1 MMLVF
6 YLECGF
12 SLLPNRKSFAR
23 GTPFLLRDVKE
34 CQYFF
39 INDLVHLNPTLT
51 QVERVLPKRSSQ
63 RVCCL
68 ILTAHPVARF
78 FIEYGQRA
86 IVCGLRVFVRIA
98 DRAVFSRSA
107 KILLQNG
114 AILRNTLRMLNL
126 QTPSV
131 GNAVQ
136 RSENIGNSL
145 GLNYKSAALPTELCR
160 RCPYESRFSEF
171 IKSSSDDSPCITN
184 NRYALHK

>member
-6 YLECGF
+6 DLECGF

-23 GTPFLLRDVKE
+23 GTPFLLRDLKK

-39 INDLVHLNPTLT
+39 INDLVHPNPTLT

-63 RVCCL
+63 RVSCP

-78 FIEYGQRA
+78 FIEHGQRA
-86 IVCGLRVFVRIA
+86 IVCGLRAFVRIA
-98 DRAVFSRSA
+98 DRAVFSWSSLRSA
-107 KILLQNG
+107 EILLQNG

-145 GLNYKSAALPTELCR
+145 GLN
-160 RCPYESRFSEF
+160 
-171 IKSSSDDSPCITN
+171 
-184 NRYALHK
+184 

>member
-1 MMLVF
+1 MLVF

-23 GTPFLLRDVKE
+23 GTPFLLRDVKK

-39 INDLVHLNPTLT
+39 INDLVHLNSTLT
-51 QVERVLPKRSSQ
+51 QVERGLPKRWSQ

-78 FIEYGQRA
+78 FIEHGQRA

-98 DRAVFSRSA
+98 DRAVFSRSFLRSA

-145 GLNYKSAALPTELCR
+145 GLNYESPALTAELQAQIYCKTNHANSGQPR
-160 RCPYESRFSEF
+160 PKRF
-171 IKSSSDDSPCITN
+171 
-184 NRYALHK
+184 RVL

>member
-1 MMLVF
+1 MLVF

-23 GTPFLLRDVKE
+23 GTPFLLRDVKK

-78 FIEYGQRA
+78 FIEHGQRA

-98 DRAVFSRSA
+98 DRAVFSRSFLRSA

-145 GLNYKSAALPTELCR
+145 GLNYESPALTAELQARISHALKHNTSLRPTR
-160 RCPYESRFSEF
+160 KAPKIS
-171 IKSSSDDSPCITN
+171 
-184 NRYALHK
+184 

>member
-23 GTPFLLRDVKE
+23 GTLFYSGMLTNVNTSLSM
-34 CQYFF
+34 
-39 INDLVHLNPTLT
+39 IWSILTPTLT

-68 ILTAHPVARF
+68 ILTAQPVARF
-78 FIEYGQRA
+78 FIEHGQRA

-98 DRAVFSRSA
+98 DRAVFSRSFLRSA

-145 GLNYKSAALPTELCR
+145 GLN
-160 RCPYESRFSEF
+160 
-171 IKSSSDDSPCITN
+171 
-184 NRYALHK
+184 

>member
-1 MMLVF
+1 MMLMF

-12 SLLPNRKSFAR
+12 SLLPHRKSFAR
-23 GTPFLLRDVKE
+23 GTPFLLRDVKK

-39 INDLVHLNPTLT
+39 INDLVHLNPALT

-78 FIEYGQRA
+78 FIEHGRRA

-98 DRAVFSRSA
+98 DRAVFSRSFLRSA

-114 AILRNTLRMLNL
+114 AILRHTLRMLNR
-126 QTPSV
+126 QMPSAS
-131 GNAVQ
+131 NAVQ
-136 RSENIGNSL
+136 NSETICNSL
-145 GLNYKSAALPTELCR
+145 GVN
-160 RCPYESRFSEF
+160 
-171 IKSSSDDSPCITN
+171 
-184 NRYALHK
+184 

>member
-23 GTPFLLRDVKE
+23 GTPFLLRDVKK

-68 ILTAHPVARF
+68 ILTAHPVARLVADQ
-78 FIEYGQRA
+78 ISVVA
-86 IVCGLRVFVRIA
+86 AVAVFV
-98 DRAVFSRSA
+98 
-107 KILLQNG
+107 
-114 AILRNTLRMLNL
+114 
-126 QTPSV
+126 
-131 GNAVQ
+131 
-136 RSENIGNSL
+136 
-145 GLNYKSAALPTELCR
+145 AAPN
-160 RCPYESRFSEF
+160 FQ
-171 IKSSSDDSPCITN
+171 I
-184 NRYALHK
+184 

>member
-1 MMLVF
+1 MLGLVCFFMMLVF

-23 GTPFLLRDVKE
+23 GTPFLLRDVKK

-78 FIEYGQRA
+78 FIEHGQCA

-98 DRAVFSRSA
+98 DRAVFSRSFLRSA

-114 AILRNTLRMLNL
+114 AILRHTLRMLNR
-126 QTPSV
+126 QMPSAS
-131 GNAVQ
+131 NAVQ
-136 RSENIGNSL
+136 NSETICNSL
-145 GLNYKSAALPTELCR
+145 GVN
-160 RCPYESRFSEF
+160 
-171 IKSSSDDSPCITN
+171 
-184 NRYALHK
+184 

>member
-1 MMLVF
+1 MLGLVCFFMMLVF

-23 GTPFLLRDVKE
+23 GTPFLLRDVKK

-78 FIEYGQRA
+78 LIEHGQRA

-98 DRAVFSRSA
+98 DRAVFHGLS
-107 KILLQNG
+107 
-114 AILRNTLRMLNL
+114 T
-126 QTPSV
+126 V
-131 GNAVQ
+131 G
-136 RSENIGNSL
+136 
-145 GLNYKSAALPTELCR
+145 
-160 RCPYESRFSEF
+160 
-171 IKSSSDDSPCITN
+171 
-184 NRYALHK
+184 